1 MHFRNSNEEM
11 KCILDPLSKNVHIN
25 FEFSLKIL
33 KRSIYSY
40 PKCFFFQLRNSLMSR
55 NVKEIITP
63 YTYDI
68 CVYSCKSMPAICL
81 T

>member
-11 KCILDPLSKNVHIN
+11 TCILDPLSKNVHIN

-40 PKCFFFQLRNSLMSR
+40 PKCVFFFN
-55 NVKEIITP
+55 
-63 YTYDI
+63 
-68 CVYSCKSMPAICL
+68 
-81 T
+81 